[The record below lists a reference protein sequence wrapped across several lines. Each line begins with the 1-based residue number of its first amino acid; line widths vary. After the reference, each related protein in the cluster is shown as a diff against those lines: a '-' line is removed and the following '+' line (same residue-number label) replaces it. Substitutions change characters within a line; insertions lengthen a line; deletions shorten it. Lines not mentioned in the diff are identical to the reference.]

1 MERHGFSSDS
11 YSSVYPLTMNEGS
24 KYIRL
29 FRDCPQDKKVYF
41 EGSSPGVLT
50 ANTKKQSK
58 QFRETIL
65 RKKEQ
70 ARPKYVISFVNKLI
84 FNNRNA
90 MHIMSEKERRE
101 LALTHM
107 KQRIEVECLICMC
120 YV

>member
-1 MERHGFSSDS
+1 MERHGFPSDL

-24 KYIRL
+24 KYVRL

-70 ARPKYVISFVNKLI
+70 ARPKYVIS
-84 FNNRNA
+84 
-90 MHIMSEKERRE
+90 
-101 LALTHM
+101 
-107 KQRIEVECLICMC
+107 
-120 YV
+120 